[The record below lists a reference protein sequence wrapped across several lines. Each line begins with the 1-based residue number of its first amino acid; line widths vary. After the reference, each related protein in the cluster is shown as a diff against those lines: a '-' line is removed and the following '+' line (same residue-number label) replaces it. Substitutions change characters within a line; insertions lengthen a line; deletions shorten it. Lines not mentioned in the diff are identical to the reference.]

1 MPPEVVTLVNTVIVP
16 IGLAAIMFSMGL
28 SLSLADFREVAR
40 NPKAVF
46 GGLFGQ
52 LICLPP
58 LAMLL
63 AVIFK
68 LPPPMAMGLFILA
81 VCPGGITSNA
91 ITYAAKANVALA
103 VVLTTLSSL
112 ITVFTIP
119 LLVSWA
125 LDFYYVG
132 GDAPKMSAS
141 RTMMQLAEMT
151 MLPVLAGM
159 ALRWWKTGWAD
170 RVTVWL
176 RPASLVVLIAVI
188 LFSVFVSLD
197 LVLQNVLRAGP
208 AAFLLN
214 VLSMG
219 LGLGIAAVLGLARQ
233 DRLTVA
239 IEVGIHNA
247 TMATFLSLSI
257 LKDVSLAITPT
268 IYGIIMVLNA
278 GLLVRWFKAR
288 AAVQAARQKAEAAE
302 LAQP

>member
-28 SLSLADFREVAR
+28 SLSLADFKEVAR

-58 LAMLL
+58 LAM
-63 AVIFK
+63 AIAWAFQ
-68 LPPPMAMGLFILA
+68 LPPAMAVGLFILA

-119 LLVSWA
+119 ILVSWA
-125 LDFYYVG
+125 LGHYYVAG
-132 GDAPKMSAS
+132 EAPKMSAA
-141 RTMMQLAEMT
+141 RTTLQLAEMT
-151 MLPVLAGM
+151 MIPVLAGM

-188 LFSVFVSLD
+188 LFSVFVSLE
-197 LVLQNVLRAGP
+197 LVVQNVLRAGP
-208 AAFLLN
+208 AAYVLN
-214 VLSMG
+214 ALSMG
-219 LGLGIAAVLGLARQ
+219 VGLAIAAVLGLVRQ
-233 DRLTVA
+233 DRLTIA

-257 LKDVSLAITPT
+257 LNDLALAITPT

-288 AAVQAARQKAEAAE
+288 AAKVAQADPVETAA
-302 LAQP
+302 

>member
-1 MPPEVVTLVNTVIVP
+1 MPAEVVTLVNTVVVP
-16 IGLAAIMFSMGL
+16 MGLAAIMFSMGL
-28 SLSLADFREVAR
+28 SLSLTDFKEVGR

-58 LAMLL
+58 LAM
-63 AVIFK
+63 AIAWVFK
-68 LPPPMAMGLFILA
+68 LPPAMAMGLFILA

-125 LDFYYVG
+125 LRHYYVAG
-132 GDAPKMSAS
+132 EAPQMSAQ
-141 RTMMQLAEMT
+141 RTTLQLAEMT
-151 MLPVLAGM
+151 MIPVLAGM
-159 ALRWWKTGWAD
+159 ALRRWNPSWAD
-170 RVTVWL
+170 RMTVWL

-188 LFSVFVSLD
+188 LFSVLVSLE
-197 LVLQNVLRAGP
+197 LVLQNVVRAGP

-214 VLSMG
+214 VLGMG
-219 LGLGIAAVLGLARQ
+219 LGLTIATALGLGRQ
-233 DRLTVA
+233 DKLTVA
-239 IEVGIHNA
+239 IEVGVHNA

-257 LKDVSLAITPT
+257 LKDLSLAITPT
-268 IYGIIMVLNA
+268 IYGIIMVMNA
-278 GLLVRWFKAR
+278 GLLVQWFKAR
-288 AAVQAARQKAEAAE
+288 AAQRQAAQAPPADVAA
-302 LAQP
+302 